1 AAVDDGEIEVSWIG
15 TLGFPTDSLSDAL
28 KEDIDDRLL
37 NDHESQCVYVSDKD
51 FDGHYAHYCK
61 VILWPIFHYQ
71 VPDHPKSKAYA
82 DHSWE
87 FYRNVNQAFADKIV
101 ESYKRGDT
109 IWIHDYHL
117 LLVPAMTQEYA
128 NHFLQTCSRLLTVET
143 VAEGVQLDDHFV
155 NVSCTPIG
163 IYPQIIEE
171 EREAPDVKDWI
182 DIIQERYK
190 GKHVIVGR
198 DKLDNVRGVRQ
209 KLLAYELF
217 LNQNPEWREKVVMI
231 QVATSTNEQSELLT
245 TVSDI

>member
-1 AAVDDGEIEVSWIG
+1 M
-15 TLGFPTDSLSDAL
+15 LGANL
-28 KEDIDDRLL
+28 I
-37 NDHESQCVYVSDKD
+37 
-51 FDGHYAHYCK
+51 
-61 VILWPIFHYQ
+61 
-71 VPDHPKSKAYA
+71 
-82 DHSWE
+82 
-87 FYRNVNQAFADKIV
+87 AFQ
-101 ESYKRGDT
+101 
-109 IWIHDYHL
+109 
-117 LLVPAMTQEYA
+117 TQEYA

-245 TVSDI
+245 TVSDICTRIDSVHSTLAHQPLVFLKQDIGYSQYMALLSCAHVLMITALRDGMNLTAH